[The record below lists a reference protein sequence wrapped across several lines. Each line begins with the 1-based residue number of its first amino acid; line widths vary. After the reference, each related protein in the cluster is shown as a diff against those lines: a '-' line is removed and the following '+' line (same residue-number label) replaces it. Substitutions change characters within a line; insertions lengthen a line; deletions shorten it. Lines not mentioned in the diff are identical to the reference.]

1 VPFRFRKTRIAGVV
15 FIEPQV
21 SEDDRGFFM
30 ETYKRSEFAEQGI
43 SEAFVQSNHSRSTKG
58 VLRGLHYQRQPKAQG
73 KLVRAT
79 VGEIFDVVVDLRRSS
94 PTYGDWL
101 SASLS
106 SENKQ
111 MVYVPQG
118 FAHGF
123 CVVSDVAEVQYMT
136 TEEYAPTQEAGII
149 WNDPQLGITW
159 PMNNPMVSVRDQG
172 WPRLREAGD
181 HFNYAPITQSDD
193 GITSGIEL
201 RP

>member
-1 VPFRFRKTRIAGVV
+1 MPFRFRKTRIAGVV

-159 PMNNPMVSVRDQG
+159 PMNNPRVSARDQR
-172 WPRLREAGD
+172 WPRLRDADNEFQYSGD
-181 HFNYAPITQSDD
+181 GAVSVRQ
-193 GITSGIEL
+193 
-201 RP
+201 

>member
-159 PMNNPMVSVRDQG
+159 PMNNPRVSARDQR
-172 WPRLREAGD
+172 WPRLRDADNEFQYSGD
-181 HFNYAPITQSDD
+181 GAVSVRQ
-193 GITSGIEL
+193 
-201 RP
+201 